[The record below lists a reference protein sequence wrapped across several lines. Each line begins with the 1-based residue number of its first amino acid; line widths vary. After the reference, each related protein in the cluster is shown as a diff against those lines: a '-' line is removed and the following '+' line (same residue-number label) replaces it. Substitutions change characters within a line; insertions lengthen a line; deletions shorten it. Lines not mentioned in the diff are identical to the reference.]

1 MDQKEINQDDNNNN
15 NKSFESNETGKFYNK
30 DTQKEEEEIL
40 KLFCPDIEKI
50 NEKDECNWT
59 PLYRSVIAGNI
70 KASEVL
76 LNNGADP
83 NIQCSMGETSLYQ
96 AVDMEKTDH
105 VKLLLKHGADPNIT
119 QIDGL
124 SSLHLAVSKQ
134 NILIIKYLLK
144 FNANPNKQSSL
155 YKQTP
160 VHLAIKNNVE
170 STILLILANS
180 GGSLTLKDKF
190 GKKPIDYI
198 NSEEMRKTVEMLKLE
213 KNNENIKQKMKFFT
227 PSKKNKLT
235 ISNVISKTIQSQ
247 SPKMKDFANKSN
259 IISLKDS
266 GKTTFNFIE
275 LKSGEQKVKENN
287 DDKENVNNNN
297 IKKNLFEEKE
307 KEKGEKEEKEEKG
320 ENEIKEEKEKND
332 EKEKGRQKKKICYI
346 YKKAKYNYRNEN
358 SEKGYNSNKSLN
370 NTKIN
375 LNLYNNIQSPIKEE
389 SSSNIS
395 STKFIKNDS
404 GTIVSKKHRNNSCLT
419 ESNNNTD
426 LKKSKFNNSQSDA
439 HNRYIKK
446 RSSDKI
452 SYFKCSSN
460 EIIKYNT
467 NIKINK
473 TVENNHKV
481 KRPIFT
487 SLTNKNMDSR
497 NIKSIFENDSN
508 NKNTNLLTTNSGA
521 DTQTNYFTNLTTNSY
536 KGFMERNSSFTKMN
550 ENNPNPNIDSKTY
563 NKPQIGNSYNI
574 LKETKILSENPL
586 FKSKLMRNK
595 KKNKNFFN
603 KKNSTLRHNPTN
615 KTFSIINQEQTKQ
628 QQPVKFLNDFSNKE
642 NSSNNIKL
650 SILSG
655 STNSSIL
662 GKNSFHGNS
671 HNSSQC
677 KSQSQSQSHSQSQS
691 ILTYCTYTKS
701 DNNAFLHVIEK
712 NITKKVYK
720 KESLPIYKWLKEIDL
735 LTYLPLFLKKKIF
748 SFQKIIADL
757 KSKKTI
763 VTPNKIKK
771 LGIETPGHI
780 YRIFVK
786 LELDAEL
793 IDKRIYDY
801 LLYIKREEENGKDK
815 DQQDEVEESI
825 NSVYDCNGCTGCCS
839 VKQTCIKAQIEKPV
853 IIENKIFVDLDKWLK
868 NIDMIKY
875 KKNFVKYGFDKIE
888 FFILQMF
895 SSFPL
900 QEKIIEKEL
909 NIENNNDI
917 DMFILQ
923 LNKDVKLISHKIK
936 KKRSSSVEVEK
947 SCMSKYLLYKQTE
960 PRKRG
965 TRASSNSN
973 CLIF

>member
-1 MDQKEINQDDNNNN
+1 
-15 NKSFESNETGKFYNK
+15 
-30 DTQKEEEEIL
+30 
-40 KLFCPDIEKI
+40 
-50 NEKDECNWT
+50 
-59 PLYRSVIAGNI
+59 
-70 KASEVL
+70 
-76 LNNGADP
+76 
-83 NIQCSMGETSLYQ
+83 
-96 AVDMEKTDH
+96 
-105 VKLLLKHGADPNIT
+105 
-119 QIDGL
+119 
-124 SSLHLAVSKQ
+124 
-134 NILIIKYLLK
+134 
-144 FNANPNKQSSL
+144 
-155 YKQTP
+155 
-160 VHLAIKNNVE
+160 
-170 STILLILANS
+170 
-180 GGSLTLKDKF
+180 
-190 GKKPIDYI
+190 
-198 NSEEMRKTVEMLKLE
+198 MRKTVEMLKLE
-213 KNNENIKQKMKFFT
+213 KNNDNIKQKMIFFT

-247 SPKMKDFANKSN
+247 SPKMKEITSKSN

-275 LKSGEQKVKENN
+275 LKSGEQKIKENN

-297 IKKNLFEEKE
+297 IKKNLFEGKEEEHKEEKEKTKEKEEKE
-307 KEKGEKEEKEEKG
+307 KEK
-320 ENEIKEEKEKND
+320 
-332 EKEKGRQKKKICYI
+332 QKKKICYI
-346 YKKAKYNYRNEN
+346 YKKAKYNYRNEK
-358 SEKGYNSNKSLN
+358 SEKGYKSLN

-375 LNLYNNIQSPIKEE
+375 LNLYDSIQSPIKEE

-404 GTIVSKKHRNNSCLT
+404 GTIVSKNHRNNSYVVD
-419 ESNNNTD
+419 SNNNTD
-426 LKKSKFNNSQSDA
+426 LKKSKSKFNNSQNDT
-439 HNRYIKK
+439 HNSYIKK

-460 EIIKYNT
+460 EKIKYDT
-467 NIKINK
+467 NIKISK
-473 TVENNHKV
+473 TLENNHKT
-481 KRPIFT
+481 KKPIFT

-497 NIKSIFENDSN
+497 NIKIIFENDSN
-508 NKNTNLLTTNSGA
+508 NKNMNILTTNSGA

-536 KGFMERNSSFTKMN
+536 KGYMEKNSSFTKKN
-550 ENNPNPNIDSKTY
+550 ENNQKPNKDSKTY
-563 NKPQIGNSYNI
+563 NKPQIANSNNI
-574 LKETKILSENPL
+574 LKETTLLSENPL

-615 KTFSIINQEQTKQ
+615 KTLSIINQDQSKQ
-628 QQPVKFLNDFSNKE
+628 KQPVKFLNDFSNKE

-655 STNSSIL
+655 STNSSIW
-662 GKNSFHGNS
+662 GKNSLYRNS
-671 HNSSQC
+671 HNS
-677 KSQSQSQSHSQSQS
+677 SQSQSHSQSQS
-691 ILTYCTYTKS
+691 ILTYCTYTKN
-701 DNNAFLHVIEK
+701 DNNTFLHVIEK

-720 KESLPIYKWLKEIDL
+720 KEALPIYKWLKEIDL

-757 KSKKTI
+757 KSKKTV

-801 LLYIKREEENGKDK
+801 LLYLKREEENNKDK
-815 DQQDEVEESI
+815 DQQDEVEESL

-839 VKQTCIKAQIEKPV
+839 VKQTCINAKAEKPV
-853 IIENKIFVDLDKWLK
+853 IIENKVFVDLDKWLK

-909 NIENNNDI
+909 NIENDNDI

-923 LNKDVKLISHKIK
+923 LNKDVKLISNKIK
-936 KKRSSSVEVEK
+936 KKRSSSVEVDK

-960 PRKRG
+960 PRKRS

>member
-1 MDQKEINQDDNNNN
+1 MNQKEINQENNIN
-15 NKSFESNETGKFYNK
+15 NKSFESNETSKFYNK
-30 DTQKEEEEIL
+30 DTKKEEEIL

-105 VKLLLKHGADPNIT
+105 VKLLLKHGADPNIA

-198 NSEEMRKTVEMLKLE
+198 SSEEMKKTVEMLKLE
-213 KNNENIKQKMKFFT
+213 KNNENIKQKMIYFT

-247 SPKMKDFANKSN
+247 SPKMKDINSKSN

-275 LKSGEQKVKENN
+275 LKSGEQKIKDNN
-287 DDKENVNNNN
+287 DDKENVNNN

-307 KEKGEKEEKEEKG
+307 EEKQK
-320 ENEIKEEKEKND
+320 EKEK
-332 EKEKGRQKKKICYI
+332 EKEKMKEKERQKKKICYV
-346 YKKAKYNYRNEN
+346 YKKAKYNYKNEN
-358 SEKGYNSNKSLN
+358 TEKSNNFNKSLN

-375 LNLYNNIQSPIKEE
+375 LNLYNSIQSPIKEE

-395 STKFIKNDS
+395 STKFLKNDS
-404 GTIVSKKHRNNSCLT
+404 GTIVSKKHRNSSYIT
-419 ESNNNTD
+419 DSNNNTE
-426 LKKSKFNNSQSDA
+426 LKKSKFNNSHSDI
-439 HNRYIKK
+439 HNKYIKK
-446 RSSDKI
+446 KSSDKI

-460 EIIKYNT
+460 EKIKYNT
-467 NIKINK
+467 NIKISK
-473 TVENNHKV
+473 TLEINHKI
-481 KRPIFT
+481 KKPIFT
-487 SLTNKNMDSR
+487 SLTNKNIDSR
-497 NIKSIFENDSN
+497 NIKNIFENDFN
-508 NKNTNLLTTNSGA
+508 NKNLNLLTTNSRA

-536 KGFMERNSSFTKMN
+536 RGFMEKNSSYTKMN
-550 ENNPNPNIDSKTY
+550 EDNKNQNVDSMSF
-563 NKPQIGNSYNI
+563 NKPQIVNSNNN

-586 FKSKLMRNK
+586 FKTKLMRNK
-595 KKNKNFFN
+595 KKNKNYFN
-603 KKNSTLRHNPTN
+603 KKNSALRQNPTN
-615 KTFSIINQEQTKQ
+615 KTLSIISQEQIKY
-628 QQPVKFLNDFSNKE
+628 QQPIKFLNDFSNKE

-655 STNSSIL
+655 STNSSIW
-662 GKNSFHGNS
+662 GKNSFYGNS
-671 HNSSQC
+671 HNS
-677 KSQSQSQSHSQSQS
+677 SQSQSQSHSQSQS
-691 ILTYCTYTKS
+691 IITYCTYKKGE
-701 DNNAFLHVIEK
+701 NNAFLHVIEK
-712 NITKKVYK
+712 NITKKAYK

-748 SFQKIIADL
+748 SFQKIIADM
-757 KSKKTI
+757 KSKKTVI
-763 VTPNKIKK
+763 TPNKIKK
-771 LGIETPGHI
+771 LGIEIPGHI

-801 LLYIKREEENGKDK
+801 LLFLKKEEENNKDK
-815 DQQDEVEESI
+815 DQQDEVEESL

-839 VKQTCIKAQIEKPV
+839 VKQTCINAKIEKPV
-853 IIENKIFVDLDKWLK
+853 TIENKVIIDLDKWLK

-900 QEKIIEKEL
+900 QEKIIEKEM

-947 SCMSKYLLYKQTE
+947 NSINKYLDSKE
-960 PRKRG
+960 VKPKKKMA
-965 TRASSNSN
+965 RASSNN

>member
-1 MDQKEINQDDNNNN
+1 MDQKEINQDNNINS
-15 NKSFESNETGKFYNK
+15 KSFESNETGKFYNK
-30 DTQKEEEEIL
+30 DSKKEEEIL

-105 VKLLLKHGADPNIT
+105 VKLLLKHGADPNIV

-144 FNANPNKQSSL
+144 YNANPNKQSSL

-213 KNNENIKQKMKFFT
+213 KNNENLKQKMVFFT

-247 SPKMKDFANKSN
+247 SPKMKDITNKSN

-275 LKSGEQKVKENN
+275 LKSGEQKIKENN
-287 DDKENVNNNN
+287 DDKENVNNN
-297 IKKNLFEEKE
+297 IKKNLFDQKEEEQQKE
-307 KEKGEKEEKEEKG
+307 QKEEKEEKEEKEQKENN
-320 ENEIKEEKEKND
+320 ENEKE
-332 EKEKGRQKKKICYI
+332 RQKKKICYI

-358 SEKGYNSNKSLN
+358 SEKGFNFNKSLN

-375 LNLYNNIQSPIKEE
+375 LNLLNSIQSPIKEE

-404 GTIVSKKHRNNSCLT
+404 GTIVSKKHRNNSYVT
-419 ESNNNTD
+419 DSNNNTD
-426 LKKSKFNNSQSDA
+426 LKKSKFNNSQSDTR
-439 HNRYIKK
+439 NRYIKK

-460 EIIKYNT
+460 DNIKYNT
-467 NIKINK
+467 NLKINK
-473 TVENNHKV
+473 TVENNHKI

-508 NKNTNLLTTNSGA
+508 NKNKNLLTTNSGA
-521 DTQTNYFTNLTTNSY
+521 DTQTNYFTNYTTNSY
-536 KGFMERNSSFTKMN
+536 KGFMERNSSFSKKN
-550 ENNPNPNIDSKTY
+550 ENNQNKNIDSKTY
-563 NKPQIGNSYNI
+563 NKPQIDNSYNI
-574 LKETKILSENPL
+574 LKETKLLSENPL

-603 KKNSTLRHNPTN
+603 KKNSTLRHYPTN
-615 KTFSIINQEQTKQ
+615 KTFSIINQEQTKH

-655 STNSSIL
+655 STNSSIW
-662 GKNSFHGNS
+662 GKNSFYGNS
-671 HNSSQC
+671 HNSSQ
-677 KSQSQSQSHSQSQS
+677 SQSQSQSHSHSQSQS

-720 KESLPIYKWLKEIDL
+720 KEALPIYKWLKEIDL

-757 KSKKTI
+757 KSKKTV
-763 VTPNKIKK
+763 VTPSKIKK

-793 IDKRIYDY
+793 IDRRIYDY
-801 LLYIKREEENGKDK
+801 LLYIKREEENVKDK
-815 DQQDEVEESI
+815 DQQDEVEESL

-839 VKQTCIKAQIEKPV
+839 VKQTCIKAKIEKPV

-965 TRASSNSN
+965 SRASSNSN
-973 CLIF
+973 CFIF

>member
-1 MDQKEINQDDNNNN
+1 MDQKEINQDNNINS
-15 NKSFESNETGKFYNK
+15 KSFESNVTGKFYNK
-30 DTQKEEEEIL
+30 DSKKEEEIL

-83 NIQCSMGETSLYQ
+83 NIQCSMGETSLYP

-105 VKLLLKHGADPNIT
+105 VKLLLKHGADPNIV

-144 FNANPNKQSSL
+144 YNANPNKQSSL

-213 KNNENIKQKMKFFT
+213 KNNENLKQKMVFFT

-247 SPKMKDFANKSN
+247 SPKMKDITNKSN

-275 LKSGEQKVKENN
+275 LKSGEQKIKENN
-287 DDKENVNNNN
+287 DDKENVNNN
-297 IKKNLFEEKE
+297 IKKNLFDQKEEEQQKE
-307 KEKGEKEEKEEKG
+307 QKEEKEEKEEKEQKENN
-320 ENEIKEEKEKND
+320 ENEKE
-332 EKEKGRQKKKICYI
+332 RQKKKICYI

-358 SEKGYNSNKSLN
+358 SEKGFNFNKSLN

-375 LNLYNNIQSPIKEE
+375 LNLLNSIQSPIKEE

-404 GTIVSKKHRNNSCLT
+404 GTIVSKKHRNNSYVT
-419 ESNNNTD
+419 DSNNNTD
-426 LKKSKFNNSQSDA
+426 LKKSKFNNSQSDTR
-439 HNRYIKK
+439 NRYIKK

-460 EIIKYNT
+460 DNIKYNT
-467 NIKINK
+467 NLKINK
-473 TVENNHKV
+473 TVENNHKI

-508 NKNTNLLTTNSGA
+508 NKNKNLLTTNSGA
-521 DTQTNYFTNLTTNSY
+521 DTQTNYFTNYTTNSY
-536 KGFMERNSSFTKMN
+536 KGFMERNSSFSKKN
-550 ENNPNPNIDSKTY
+550 ENNQNKNIDSKTY
-563 NKPQIGNSYNI
+563 NKPQIDNSYNI
-574 LKETKILSENPL
+574 LKETKLLSENPL

-603 KKNSTLRHNPTN
+603 KKNSTLRHYPTN
-615 KTFSIINQEQTKQ
+615 KTFSIINQEQTKH

-655 STNSSIL
+655 STNSSIW
-662 GKNSFHGNS
+662 GKNSFYGNS
-671 HNSSQC
+671 HNSSQ
-677 KSQSQSQSHSQSQS
+677 SQSQSQSHSHSQSQS

-701 DNNAFLHVIEK
+701 DNIAFLHVIEK

-720 KESLPIYKWLKEIDL
+720 KEALPIYKWLKEIDL

-757 KSKKTI
+757 KSKKTV
-763 VTPNKIKK
+763 VTPSKIKK

-793 IDKRIYDY
+793 IDRRIYDY
-801 LLYIKREEENGKDK
+801 LLYIKREEENVKDK
-815 DQQDEVEESI
+815 DQQDEVEESL

-839 VKQTCIKAQIEKPV
+839 VKQTCIKAKIEKPV

-965 TRASSNSN
+965 SRASSNSN
-973 CLIF
+973 CFIF

>member
-1 MDQKEINQDDNNNN
+1 MNQKEINEENSIN
-15 NKSFESNETGKFYNK
+15 NKSFESNETSKFYSK
-30 DTQKEEEEIL
+30 DTKKEEEIL

-96 AVDMEKTDH
+96 AVDMGKTDH

-119 QIDGL
+119 QIDGF

-213 KNNENIKQKMKFFT
+213 KNNDNIKQKMIFFT
-227 PSKKNKLT
+227 PSKKSKLT

-247 SPKMKDFANKSN
+247 SPKMKDITSKSN

-275 LKSGEQKVKENN
+275 LKSGEQKIKENN
-287 DDKENVNNNN
+287 DEKENVNNN

-307 KEKGEKEEKEEKG
+307 QKEEEKEQKEEKEEKEEK
-320 ENEIKEEKEKND
+320 ENTKEKE
-332 EKEKGRQKKKICYI
+332 RQKKKICYI
-346 YKKAKYNYRNEN
+346 YKKAKYNYKNEN
-358 SEKGYNSNKSLN
+358 SGKNFNFDKSLN
-370 NTKIN
+370 NTKLN
-375 LNLYNNIQSPIKEE
+375 LNLYNSIQSPIKEE

-395 STKFIKNDS
+395 STKFIKNES
-404 GTIVSKKHRNNSCLT
+404 GTIVSKKQRNNSYVT
-419 ESNNNTD
+419 DSNNNTD
-426 LKKSKFNNSQSDA
+426 LKKSKFNNSQSDTR
-439 HNRYIKK
+439 NRYIKK
-446 RSSDKI
+446 RSTDNI

-460 EIIKYNT
+460 DKIKYNT

-473 TVENNHKV
+473 TLENKHKT
-481 KRPIFT
+481 KRTIFT
-487 SLTNKNMDSR
+487 SLTNKNSDSR
-497 NIKSIFENDSN
+497 NIKSIFESESN
-508 NKNTNLLTTNSGA
+508 NKNLNLLTTNSGA
-521 DTQTNYFTNLTTNSY
+521 ETQTNYFTNLTTNSY
-536 KGFMERNSSFTKMN
+536 KGFMERNSSFNKIN
-550 ENNPNPNIDSKTY
+550 ENSQSQNKNIDSKTY
-563 NKPQIGNSYNI
+563 NKQQIDNSYNI
-574 LKETKILSENPL
+574 LKETKLLSENPL

-603 KKNSTLRHNPTN
+603 KKNSTLRHYPTN
-615 KTFSIINQEQTKQ
+615 KTISIINQDQSKQ
-628 QQPVKFLNDFSNKE
+628 QQPVKFLNDISNKE

-655 STNSSIL
+655 STNSSVW
-662 GKNSFHGNS
+662 GKNSFYGNS
-671 HNSSQC
+671 HNSSQSQSHSQQ
-677 KSQSQSQSHSQSQS
+677 SQSQSQSHSQSQS
-691 ILTYCTYTKS
+691 ILTYCTYTKR

-720 KESLPIYKWLKEIDL
+720 KEALPIYKWLKEIDL
-735 LTYLPLFLKKKIF
+735 LMYLPLFLKKKIF

-757 KSKKTI
+757 KSKKTV

-786 LELDAEL
+786 LELDAGL
-793 IDKRIYDY
+793 IDKRVYEY
-801 LLYIKREEENGKDK
+801 LLYLKKEEENGKNK
-815 DQQDEVEESI
+815 SQQDEVEESL
-825 NSVYDCNGCTGCCS
+825 NSIYDCNGCTGCCS
-839 VKQTCIKAQIEKPV
+839 VKQTCIKTKIEKPV
-853 IIENKIFVDLDKWLK
+853 NIENKVFVDLDKWLK

-875 KKNFVKYGFDKIE
+875 KKNFIKYGFDKIE

-900 QEKIIEKEL
+900 QEKIIEKEI
-909 NIENNNDI
+909 NIENNNDV
-917 DMFILQ
+917 DMFIVQ

-947 SCMSKYLLYKQTE
+947 SCTSKYLLYKQTE
-960 PRKRG
+960 PKKRG